1 MNDNKSALEMNDLMK
16 KEVYELQKSLQ
27 QSYKRIKS
35 LNEIISK
42 QRDKIFYLEGR
53 PGHQLEFNF

>member
-1 MNDNKSALEMNDLMK
+1 MNEKKDVLEMEDMWE

-27 QSYKRIKS
+27 QSYKRIKA